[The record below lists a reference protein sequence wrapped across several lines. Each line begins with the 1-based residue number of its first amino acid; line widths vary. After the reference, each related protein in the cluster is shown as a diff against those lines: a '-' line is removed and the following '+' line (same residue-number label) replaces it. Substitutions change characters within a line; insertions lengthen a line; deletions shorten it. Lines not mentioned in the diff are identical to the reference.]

1 MTLNYTRLLQF
12 NRQFS
17 RFYTRQFAPFSAR
30 TGLSMREIH
39 VLLFLYNNPGWD
51 TARDVAEL
59 RGLAKSQ
66 VSQAVDLLA
75 AEGILCREP
84 DETDRRLIHLRLTPT
99 GSTLAQECREIQ
111 TACGKRLLQGLS
123 PQQTAQLEALLD
135 TVLENGA
142 HLLEEDFQ

>member
-17 RFYTRQFAPFSAR
+17 KFYTRQFAPFSAR
-30 TGLSMREIH
+30 TGLSM
-39 VLLFLYNNPGWD
+39 
-51 TARDVAEL
+51 RDVAEL

-66 VSQAVDLLA
+66 VSQAVDLLT
-75 AEGILCREP
+75 AEGILCRQP
-84 DETDRRLIHLRLTPT
+84 DEADRRLIHLRITPV
-99 GSTLAQECREIQ
+99 GSALAQECREIQ

-123 PQQTAQLEALLD
+123 PQQTAQLETLLD